1 MPSPFPG
8 MNPYLESPQGWAGIH
23 HWLITELAR
32 SLGEHLPPH
41 YYVAVEERVYDV
53 KDPESAL
60 IGVPDNSIIRTVAST
75 TPEPKATGPI
85 LLAQHSV
92 TGSLATL
99 AQPTSVILPMPI
111 EVKTGY
117 LELRLA
123 QSHQVITIIEILSPV
138 NKQGDGRTQYETK
151 RQRILASPAHLVE
164 IDLLRKGKALAFT
177 STAPT
182 THYRILVSQSDS
194 RPRADLYSFNLQDA
208 FPIFPIPLQRDD
220 RAISIDLK
228 LLLDNL
234 YDLGRYSLRCDYAQ
248 APAEP
253 VLDKGDSEW
262 CDRLLRDR
270 ALRA

>member
-32 SLGEHLPPH
+32 SLGEQLPPH

-53 KDPESAL
+53 NDPESAL
-60 IGVPDNSIIRTVAST
+60 IGVPDNSIIRTAAST
-75 TPEPKATGPI
+75 TPDPI
-85 LLAQHSV
+85 LLAQQSV

-99 AQPTSVILPMPI
+99 SQPTSVILPIPI

-123 QSHQVITIIEILSPV
+123 QSHEVITIIEILSPV

-151 RQRILASPAHLVE
+151 RQRILTSSAHLVE

-177 STAPT
+177 STVPA
-182 THYRILVSQSDS
+182 THYRILVSQSNS
-194 RPRADLYSFNLQDA
+194 RPRADLYGFNLQDA
-208 FPIFPIPLQRDD
+208 FPIFPIPLQGDD
-220 RAISIDLK
+220 QAIPINLK
-228 LLLDNL
+228 RLVDNL
-234 YDLGRYSLRCDYAQ
+234 YELGRYNLRCDYAK
-248 APAEP
+248 APPEP
-253 VLDKGDSEW
+253 VLNPTDDEW
-262 CDRLLRDR
+262 CDRLLRDQK
-270 ALRA
+270 LRV

>member
-32 SLGEHLPPH
+32 SLGSQLPPH
-41 YYVAVEERVYDV
+41 YYVAVEERVYDIT
-53 KDPESAL
+53 DPESAL

-75 TPEPKATGPI
+75 MPEPI
-85 LLAQHSV
+85 LLVQPSV

-99 AQPTSVILPMPI
+99 AQPVSVILSIPTEI
-111 EVKTGY
+111 KIGY

-123 QSHQVITIIEILSPV
+123 QTHEVVAIIEILSPV

-151 RQRILASPAHLVE
+151 RQRILTSSAHLIE

-177 STAPT
+177 STAPA
-182 THYRILVSQSDS
+182 THYRILVSDSKS
-194 RPRADLYSFNLQDA
+194 RPRADLYGFNLQDA
-208 FPIFPIPLQRDD
+208 FPVFPIPLQGDD
-220 RAISIDLK
+220 RAIPIDLK
-228 LLLDNL
+228 VLLDNL

-248 APAEP
+248 APPEL
-253 VLDKGDSEW
+253 VLDPTDREW
-262 CDRLLRDR
+262 CDRLLHDR
-270 ALRA
+270 SLRN

>member
-32 SLGEHLPPH
+32 TLGAQLPPH
-41 YYVAVEERVYDV
+41 YYVAVEERVYDIN
-53 KDPESAL
+53 DPESAL
-60 IGVPDNSIIRTVAST
+60 IGVPDNSIIRTAAST
-75 TPEPKATGPI
+75 TPEPI

-99 AQPTSVILPMPI
+99 SQPTSVILPIPT

-151 RQRILASPAHLVE
+151 RQRILTSSAHLVE
-164 IDLLRKGKALAFT
+164 IDLLRKGKM
-177 STAPT
+177 
-182 THYRILVSQSDS
+182 
-194 RPRADLYSFNLQDA
+194 RPRADLYGFNLQDA
-208 FPIFPIPLQRDD
+208 FPIFPIPLQGDD
-220 RAISIDLK
+220 RAIPIDLK
-228 LLLDNL
+228 LLVDNL

-248 APAEP
+248 APPEP
-253 VLDKGDSEW
+253 ALDSADREW
-262 CDRLLRDR
+262 CDRVLRDCT
-270 ALRA
+270 LRA

>member
-32 SLGEHLPPH
+32 TLGAQLPPH
-41 YYVAVEERVYDV
+41 YYVAVEERVYDIN
-53 KDPESAL
+53 DPESAL
-60 IGVPDNSIIRTVAST
+60 IGVPDNSIIRTAAST
-75 TPEPKATGPI
+75 EPEPI

-99 AQPTSVILPMPI
+99 SQPTSVILPIPI

-123 QSHQVITIIEILSPV
+123 QSHQVVTIIEILSPV

-151 RQRILASPAHLVE
+151 RQRILTSSAHLVE

-177 STAPT
+177 STAMA
-182 THYRILVSQSDS
+182 THYRILVSQSKM
-194 RPRADLYSFNLQDA
+194 RPRADLYGFNLQDA
-208 FPIFPIPLQRDD
+208 FPIFPIPLQGDD
-220 RAISIDLK
+220 LAVPIDLK
-228 LLLDNL
+228 RLIDNL

-248 APAEP
+248 APPEP
-253 VLDKGDSEW
+253 VLDLADREW
-262 CDRLLRDR
+262 CDRVLRDR
-270 ALRA
+270 SLRD